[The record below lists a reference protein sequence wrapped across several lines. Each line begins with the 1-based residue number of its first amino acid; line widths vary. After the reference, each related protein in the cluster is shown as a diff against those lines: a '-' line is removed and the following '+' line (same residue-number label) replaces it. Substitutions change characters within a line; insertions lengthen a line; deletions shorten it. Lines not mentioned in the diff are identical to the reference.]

1 MKRASSGHYLWQEA
15 RWQVT
20 KLKHRRVAEMGLIQD
35 RVSLSTKGLGELDG
49 KTVREKGI
57 KLVYLITKYSQ
68 LHSKPLALAITR
80 GRQPRIV
87 NWQWGGICNCW
98 VNFGSCPPL
107 MTHER
112 APLSPLKMS
121 LPKFIIAVKEGNMVR
136 LGTEFDGSK
145 LTQWFF
151 APFNVTSTTT
161 EYYVNAQK

>member
-121 LPKFIIAVKEGNMVR
+121 LPKFIIAVKEETWSDLVLYLMVPNWHNDS
-136 LGTEFDGSK
+136 LLPSMSHQLLQNIT
-145 LTQWFF
+145 
-151 APFNVTSTTT
+151 
-161 EYYVNAQK
+161 